1 MLSVDSSHV
10 IGGLYLVLDL
20 VLNLVLDLVLDKR
33 PSPQEPGTGGRPS
46 ITWHASVTM
55 TMGDGRLQ
63 VLSLHKATDR
73 IQNPPSYLVPEVLV
87 VATRR
92 RSSDPGAVGVR
103 PLRATTM
110 SSQNGPA
117 YRASMALMLLS
128 AMAMLMMRS
137 VAPTDAVTDAGEV
150 RARSADLPSDCN
162 QDKAI
167 RPVLTPD
174 LTSLQR
180 VAVPNG
186 VRVDVSLMPA
196 SNGMETSGKTGDAR
210 PSSFP
215 LVVVRSGDGV
225 SPRDTGVAVGR
236 LLADETRSFVRDF
249 IPSVTAKIEKLIR
262 ESKYEE
268 LTKIFPGWCV
278 PFTCSTT
285 NALVAPP

>member
-1 MLSVDSSHV
+1 
-10 IGGLYLVLDL
+10 
-20 VLNLVLDLVLDKR
+20 
-33 PSPQEPGTGGRPS
+33 
-46 ITWHASVTM
+46 
-55 TMGDGRLQ
+55 
-63 VLSLHKATDR
+63 
-73 IQNPPSYLVPEVLV
+73 
-87 VATRR
+87 
-92 RSSDPGAVGVR
+92 
-103 PLRATTM
+103 
-110 SSQNGPA
+110 
-117 YRASMALMLLS
+117 MALMLLS

-137 VAPTDAVTDAGEV
+137 VAPTDAVTDAGGV

-162 QDKAI
+162 QDRAI

-174 LTSLQR
+174 LASLQR

-196 SNGMETSGKTGDAR
+196 PNGMETSGKTGASGDGDAR

-278 PFTCSTT
+278 PFTNDECSHC
-285 NALVAPP
+285 APMVRDARRADECRTRRWT